1 MNDVLQVQLDGVPHT
16 LRAGERLAK
25 PAAAP
30 TYRDAP
36 ASDVGALIARI
47 RAGEGWRDVMRDAYA
62 DSRPW
67 LHRIVTDEARALFF
81 RQHPPP
87 PGARVL
93 DVGAGWGQATLPLAR
108 EHAVVAVEPTAER
121 LDFIAAVAA
130 QENLSER
137 IHFIE
142 ADFLTL
148 QFAPEF
154 DYVTCIGVLE
164 WVPQF
169 RPGEP
174 RPLQLAFLRALR
186 AALRPGGECIV
197 AIENR
202 LGLKYLLGAPDD
214 HTGLA
219 HLSIFDAAIADALH
233 RAQTN
238 RPLRAFTYAFTEY
251 ASLFAEAGFARCDSF
266 AAFPDY
272 KLPSHILAIDDPANV
287 NRMASTGS
295 LPPEHDGTNG
305 AALAQQPAITAQYR
319 ALGEQGLAHFFAPSY
334 FFRLS

>member
-1 MNDVLQVQLDGVPHT
+1 MNRSLQLRVDGVTRT
-16 LRAGERLAK
+16 LAPGERLVHR
-25 PAAAP
+25 AAGR

-36 ASDVGALIARI
+36 ASDVAALIARI
-47 RAGEGWRDVMRDAYA
+47 RAGEPWRDVLHAAYA
-62 DSRPW
+62 ASRPW

-81 RQHPPP
+81 REQPPP
-87 PGARVL
+87 RDARVL

-130 QENLSER
+130 QERLTGR

-142 ADFLTL
+142 ADFLAV
-148 QFAPEF
+148 QFEPEF

-169 RPGEP
+169 RAGDP
-174 RPLQLAFLRALR
+174 RELQLDFLRRLR
-186 AALRPGGECIV
+186 AALRAGGQCIV

-202 LGLKYLLGAPDD
+202 LGLKYLLGAADD
-214 HTGLA
+214 HTGRVGISMHERTVA
-219 HLSIFDAAIADALH
+219 EELH
-233 RAQTN
+233 RAATGE
-238 RPLRAFTYAFTEY
+238 PLRVFTHAWTEY
-251 ASLFAEAGFARCDSF
+251 EVLFAEAGFARCEAF

-272 KLPSHILAIDDPANV
+272 KLPARIVPLADVAAV
-287 NRMASTGS
+287 NRLAASGA

-305 AALAQQPAITAQYR
+305 AALPQQSEIDEHFR
-319 ALGEQGLAHFFAPSY
+319 RLGEQGIAHLFAPSY